1 MPSSR
6 CVAQG
11 CSNYANRNAGISL
24 HLSPIEIK
32 IRVLRVQFVKTHSV
46 NFNPKG
52 RFAICSAHFDDKY
65 FERRHRETKG
75 RSLRRLKNDVYP
87 SICKQKMKPSPLSK
101 RGQRRV
107 SMTRVL

>member
-6 CVAQG
+6 CVVHG

-24 HLSPIEIK
+24 HLSPIENK
-32 IRVLRVQFVKTHSV
+32 IRVLWVQFVKTHRV
-46 NFNPKG
+46 NFNPTG
-52 RFAICSAHFDDKY
+52 RFVICSAHFDDQC
-65 FERRHRETKG
+65 FERRHIETKG

-87 SICKQKMKPSPLSK
+87 SIWKQKTKPSPLSK